1 MRQAVLV
8 AGLAGPLDALWRGLR
23 EGFSMFWE
31 TLWALVFGFA
41 LSGVVQA
48 FVSREGLRRVLG
60 THRPAAVWRATA
72 LGAASSSCS
81 YAASA
86 MAKSLFQKGA
96 DFVSAMVFMVASTNL
111 VVELGL
117 VMLVL
122 LGWQFTVAELAGG
135 PLMVLLLVALGGL
148 VLRGPVVEAAR
159 RRLEGGARGEVDGVV
174 SQGSADASFD
184 ATCGR
189 ALVPATDAREAAI
202 ARARARHQQSVEEAP
217 WRVKLRSR
225 AAWADAASYAVAD
238 VTMLRKELV
247 VGYGVAGFLAA
258 LVPASFWADL
268 FVRGHGPWTALENAA
283 IGPVIAFLSFVC
295 SVGNVPLAAA
305 LWKGGISFGGVVSF
319 VFADLV
325 SMPLV
330 LVYRRLYGA
339 RLTVRLV
346 LVLYVVMA
354 SAGLAVGA
362 AFGAAGLVPRV
373 HRALVVRPHVG
384 LDPTSVLDGLALV
397 AFAGL
402 YWMKRHREEL
412 GGGAGLALD
421 PVCKMQVRVADAP
434 AFSVLGGREHWFCS
448 ERCRERFEEDPAR
461 FGVVLA
467 PAAVGSSRA
476 TAAATGAGRGAATDR
491 RGASR
496 GEEEETMTAAGVSGE
511 GTGRR
516 EPGSEPAVDPVCH
529 MTVEP
534 AQAAAHRHYR
544 GRDYWFCAPSC
555 AAAFD
560 EDPERYL

>member
-1 MRQAVLV
+1 MNDAAVL
-8 AGLAGPLDALWRGLR
+8 AALAGPLDALWRGLR
-23 EGFSMFWE
+23 EGLAMFWE
-31 TLWALVFGFA
+31 TLWALALGFA
-41 LSGVVQA
+41 LSGAVQA
-48 FVSREGLRRVLG
+48 FVSREDLQRVLG
-60 THRPAAVWRATA
+60 THGPAAVARAA
-72 LGAASSSCS
+72 GLGAASSSCS

-122 LGWQFTVAELAGG
+122 LGWQFTVAEFAGG
-135 PLMVLLLVALGGL
+135 PLMVVLLALVGGL

-159 RRLEGGARGEVDGVV
+159 RRLAGGAGGEADGAPVEGAPD
-174 SQGSADASFD
+174 SSTSAACARSS
-184 ATCGR
+184 ATAPAPR
-189 ALVPATDAREAAI
+189 AAAVARAVAARREA
-202 ARARARHQQSVEEAP
+202 VERAP
-217 WRVKLRSR
+217 WGVKLRSR
-225 AAWADAASYAVAD
+225 GAWADAASYAVAD

-258 LVPASFWADL
+258 LVPPSFWAEL

-319 VFADLV
+319 IFADLV

-354 SAGLAVGA
+354 TAGLVVGA
-362 AFGAAGLVPRV
+362 VFGAAGLVPRV
-373 HRALVVRPHVG
+373 HRAIVTSPQVG
-384 LDPTSVLDGLALV
+384 LDHTTVLDVIALV
-397 AFAGL
+397 AFGGL
-402 YWMKRHREEL
+402 YWMSRHREQL
-412 GGGAGLALD
+412 GGGAGLAFD
-421 PVCKMQVRVADAP
+421 PVCGMVVRVADAP
-434 AFSVLGGREHWFCS
+434 AVSLAGGHEHWFCS
-448 ERCRERFEEDPAR
+448 DRCRKRFDEDPAR
-461 FGVVLA
+461 FATVLA
-467 PAAVGSSRA
+467 PAAVA
-476 TAAATGAGRGAATDR
+476 AGRGARAALGAASPDHEEEEDMT
-491 RGASR
+491 ASR
-496 GEEEETMTAAGVSGE
+496 GPGEED
-511 GTGRR
+511 GRR
-516 EPGSEPAVDPVCH
+516 DPGVEPAVDPVCH

-534 AQAAAHRHYR
+534 AHAAAHRQYE
-544 GRDYWFCAPSC
+544 GKDYWFCNTGC

-560 EDPERYL
+560 ADPERYL